1 VNDVWPLK
9 SAETYRDEV
18 RQLVGEPL
26 LSHLQRVRLLVVDC
40 DGILTSG
47 ALLYG
52 PDGEAL
58 KDFHARDGLGL
69 MMLRAAGIR
78 RAVITGR
85 ESPIVE
91 RRCRDLSFEAILLG
105 RYEKAAALD
114 EVLAATGCAA
124 ADTLVM
130 GDDLLDLPPMTRAG
144 VAVTVPGAPEEVR
157 AASDWVTRAAG
168 GRGAV
173 REVCDLVLKSQGR
186 YGTAI
191 QALVASG
198 PPHKDSS
205 GNRETT

>member
-1 VNDVWPLK
+1 VNDGWPLK
-9 SAETYRDEV
+9 HEGSYRDEV
-18 RQLVGEPL
+18 RALVGSPL
-26 LSHLQRVRLLVVDC
+26 LARLQRVRLLVLDC

-47 ALLYG
+47 VLLY
-52 PDGEAL
+52 DAAGEAL

-85 ESPIVE
+85 ESAMVA
-91 RRCRDLSFEAILLG
+91 RRCGDLRFEAILMG
-105 RYEKAAALD
+105 RFDKTAALD

-124 ADTLVM
+124 AETLVM

-144 VAVTVPGAPEEVR
+144 LAVTVPGAPDEVR
-157 AASDWVTRAAG
+157 AASAWVTRAEG

-186 YGTAI
+186 YAAAI
-191 QALVASG
+191 RSLADSG
-198 PPHKDSS
+198 PPHK
-205 GNRETT
+205 ETT

>member
-1 VNDVWPLK
+1 MNDGWPLK
-9 SAETYRDEV
+9 SDETYRDEV
-18 RQLVGEPL
+18 RSLAGDTL
-26 LSHLQRVRLLVVDC
+26 LAKLQRVRVLVFDC

-47 ALLYG
+47 VLLYG
-52 PDGEAL
+52 PEGEAL

-85 ESPIVE
+85 ESAMVA
-91 RRCRDLSFEAILLG
+91 RRCRDLHFETVLMG
-105 RYEKAAALD
+105 RLEKSSALD
-114 EVLAATGCAA
+114 EVLATAGCTAA
-124 ADTLVM
+124 EALVM
-130 GDDLLDLPPMTRAG
+130 GDDLLDLPPLTRAG

-186 YGTAI
+186 YGEAI
-191 QALVASG
+191 RALAAG
-198 PPHKDSS
+198 RPAPKEA
-205 GNRETT
+205 R